1 MYRAATAR
9 EAYDRDPRS
18 FSPEVSMVRFLA
30 RLLGIVIG
38 ASIVAGIASSIA
50 ALRLKQSAPPRPD
63 AAADE
68 IDLVVVMD
76 GTSFASTA
84 PTFRGGRVISWY
96 AGTDVDLREA
106 KLDPTGAHL
115 EIRTVFAGTR
125 VVVAPGV
132 PVRTSGPAIF
142 GGVMKPAG
150 AAEPT
155 SDTPGLEI
163 GGCTVFGG
171 LQIVVAEQGEEIP
184 FWTPGRPAEPET
196 EPAG

>member
-1 MYRAATAR
+1 
-9 EAYDRDPRS
+9 
-18 FSPEVSMVRFLA
+18 MVRFLA
-30 RLLGIVIG
+30 RLLGLAIG
-38 ASIVAGIASSIA
+38 VSVVAGIASSLA
-50 ALRLKQSAPPRPD
+50 ALRLKQSAPPRPG
-63 AAADE
+63 AADDE

-84 PTFRGGRVISWY
+84 GAFRGGRVISWY

-106 KLDPTGAHL
+106 VLDTAGAHL
-115 EIRTVFAGTR
+115 EIRTVFGGTR

-142 GGVMKPAG
+142 GGVMKPSVAN
-150 AAEPT
+150 EPA
-155 SDTPGLEI
+155 SDAPGLEI

-184 FWTPGRPAEPET
+184 SWTPGRPAEVEV
-196 EPAG
+196 EPAVELGAEPA

>member
-1 MYRAATAR
+1 
-9 EAYDRDPRS
+9 
-18 FSPEVSMVRFLA
+18 MVRFLA

-63 AAADE
+63 EAADE

-84 PTFRGGRVISWY
+84 PSFRGGRVISWY
-96 AGTDVDLREA
+96 AGTDVDLRDA
-106 KLDPTGAHL
+106 KLDPAGAHL

-132 PVRTSGPAIF
+132 AVRTSGPAIF
-142 GGVMKPAG
+142 GGVMKPA
-150 AAEPT
+150 ATEPT
-155 SDTPGLEI
+155 SDAPGLEI

-171 LQIVVAEQGEEIP
+171 LQVVVAEQGEEIP
-184 FWTPGRPAEPET
+184 SWTPERPAGLET
-196 EPAG
+196 EPAAEPAAEPGAEPA

>member
-1 MYRAATAR
+1 
-9 EAYDRDPRS
+9 
-18 FSPEVSMVRFLA
+18 MVRSLA

-106 KLDPTGAHL
+106 KLDPAGAHL

-132 PVRTSGPAIF
+132 AVRTSGPAIF
-142 GGVMKPAG
+142 GGVMKPSEASESG
-150 AAEPT
+150 A
-155 SDTPGLEI
+155 PGLEI

-184 FWTPGRPAEPET
+184 SWTPERPAEPDA
-196 EPAG
+196 EPAVELGAEPA

>member
-1 MYRAATAR
+1 
-9 EAYDRDPRS
+9 
-18 FSPEVSMVRFLA
+18 MVRFLA

-84 PTFRGGRVISWY
+84 PSFRGGRVISWY

-106 KLDPTGAHL
+106 KLDPDGARL
-115 EIRTVFAGTR
+115 EIRTLFAGTR

-142 GGVMKPAG
+142 GGVMKPAD
-150 AAEPT
+150 AAELT

-184 FWTPGRPAEPET
+184 SWTPERPAEPEA
-196 EPAG
+196 EPAVEPGAEPA

>member
-1 MYRAATAR
+1 
-9 EAYDRDPRS
+9 
-18 FSPEVSMVRFLA
+18 MVRSLA

-63 AAADE
+63 EAADE

-84 PTFRGGRVISWY
+84 PSFRGGRVISWY

-106 KLDPTGAHL
+106 RLDPAGAHL

-132 PVRTSGPAIF
+132 AVRTSGPAIF
-142 GGVMKPAG
+142 GGVMKPSEASESG
-150 AAEPT
+150 A
-155 SDTPGLEI
+155 PGLEI

-184 FWTPGRPAEPET
+184 SWTPERPAEPET
-196 EPAG
+196 EPAVELGAEPA

>member
-1 MYRAATAR
+1 
-9 EAYDRDPRS
+9 
-18 FSPEVSMVRFLA
+18 MVRFLA

-38 ASIVAGIASSIA
+38 ASIVAGIASAVA

-76 GTSFASTA
+76 GASFASTA
-84 PTFRGGRVISWY
+84 RTFRGGRVISWY
-96 AGTDVDLREA
+96 AGTEVDLREA
-106 KLDPTGAHL
+106 KLDPAGAHL

-142 GGVMKPAG
+142 GGIMKAAG
-150 AAEPT
+150 AVEPT

-171 LQIVVAEQGEEIP
+171 LQVVVAEQSEELP
-184 FWTPGRPAEPET
+184 SWTPERPAEPET

>member
-1 MYRAATAR
+1 
-9 EAYDRDPRS
+9 
-18 FSPEVSMVRFLA
+18 MVRFLA

-50 ALRLKQSAPPRPD
+50 ALKLKQSAPPRPD
-63 AAADE
+63 VADDE

-76 GTSFASTA
+76 GASFASTA
-84 PTFRGGRVISWY
+84 RTFRGGRVISWY
-96 AGTDVDLREA
+96 AGTDVDLRGA
-106 KLDPTGAHL
+106 KLDPAGAHL

-132 PVRTSGPAIF
+132 PVRTSGRAIV
-142 GGVMKPAG
+142 GGIMKPAG
-150 AAEPT
+150 AAELT
-155 SDTPGLEI
+155 SDTPGLDI

-184 FWTPGRPAEPET
+184 SWTAEGAAQPET

>member
-1 MYRAATAR
+1 
-9 EAYDRDPRS
+9 
-18 FSPEVSMVRFLA
+18 MVRFLA

-63 AAADE
+63 EAADE

-84 PTFRGGRVISWY
+84 PSFRGGRVISWY

-106 KLDPTGAHL
+106 RLDPAGAHL

-132 PVRTSGPAIF
+132 AVRTSGPAIF
-142 GGVMKPAG
+142 GGVMKPSEASESG
-150 AAEPT
+150 A
-155 SDTPGLEI
+155 PGLEI

-184 FWTPGRPAEPET
+184 SWTPERPAEPDA
-196 EPAG
+196 EPAVELGAEPA